1 MIIDYK
7 PNDTNM
13 DFITPI
19 ILQKKIKMAVI
30 TIIEIITIIKTG
42 IEILDDIE
50 GECDGV
56 VVFFIL
62 RENKE
67 NEL

>member
-1 MIIDYK
+1 
-7 PNDTNM
+7 
-13 DFITPI
+13 
-19 ILQKKIKMAVI
+19 MAVI